1 MLPYATVTIV
11 ALVLLLL
18 ARARDWRPGVWI
30 FKPLAAAGFIAA
42 ALAAGALSSI
52 HGSYGLWVLL
62 ALVLCFGG
70 DVLLIPRDRPAVF
83 RAGVLS
89 FLLGHLT
96 FCVAFIVR
104 GIDAT
109 VLAVVCLPL
118 AVNVFVVLRWLRP
131 HLPGGFRGPV
141 QAYIVVISAMVALAV
156 AAWAAVGDA
165 RIPIGAVMFFV
176 SDLAVARERFVTP
189 SLWNA
194 RWGLPLY
201 FGGQLVLAATVG
213 R

>member
-1 MLPYATVTIV
+1 VLPYATVTIV

-18 ARARDWRPGVWI
+18 AEARDWRPGVWL

-70 DVLLIPRDRPAVF
+70 DVLLIPRDRPPVF
-83 RAGVLS
+83 RAGILS
-89 FLLGHLT
+89 FLLGHLV
-96 FCVAFIVR
+96 FCVAFLVR
-104 GIDAT
+104 GIDAA
-109 VLAVVCLPL
+109 VLALACLPV
-118 AVNVFVVLRWLRP
+118 AATAFFVLRWLRP
-131 HLPGGFRGPV
+131 RLSADFRSPV
-141 QAYIVVISAMVALAV
+141 QAYVVVISAMVALAV
-156 AAWAAVGDA
+156 GSWAAVGDA
-165 RIPIGAVMFFV
+165 RIAVGAVMFFV
-176 SDLAVARERFVTP
+176 SDLAVARQRFVTR
-189 SLWNA
+189 SIWNA

-213 R
+213 G